1 MRYCARCG
9 SEYQDSVVDCTD
21 CPNHPPLVSAEEMHE
36 RGLPLPH
43 ELDQRRFVRA
53 GVADDPVTAQVF
65 VDVLEE
71 HRIPLIVR
79 PGRSG
84 VVDELTTGNLLP
96 WWELLVPDT
105 EQARAALLLEE
116 EKIQARTYAD
126 EAGRAAEEEELEDER
141 ARQAQAGNSPPP
153 AY

>member
-21 CPNHPPLVSAEEMHE
+21 CPNHPPLVSAEEMRE

-53 GVADDPVTAQVF
+53 GIADDPVTAQVF

-71 HRIPLIVR
+71 NRIPLIVR

-105 EQARAALLLEE
+105 SQARAAVLLEE
-116 EKIQARTYAD
+116 VKIQALASAD
-126 EAGRAAEEEELEDER
+126 EASRAAEEEELEDEQS
-141 ARQAQAGNSPPP
+141 RQASMDSAPP
-153 AY
+153 AL

>member
-21 CPNHPPLVSAEEMHE
+21 CPNHPPLVSAEEMRD

-43 ELDQRRFVRA
+43 ELDKHRFVRA
-53 GVADDPVTAQVF
+53 GTADDPVTAQVYAE
-65 VDVLEE
+65 VLDE
-71 HRIPLIVR
+71 HRIPRIVR

-84 VVDELTTGNLLP
+84 VVDEITTGNLMP

-105 EQARAALLLEE
+105 LQARAATLLEE
-116 EKIQARTYAD
+116 TKLQGLATAA
-126 EAGRAAEEEELEDER
+126 EAGRAAEEEEREGEQ
-141 ARQAQAGNSPPP
+141 ARQPVDTAPP
-153 AY
+153 AL

>member
-21 CPNHPPLVSAEEMHE
+21 CPNHPPLVSAEEMRE
-36 RGLPLPH
+36 RKLPLPH
-43 ELDQRRFVRA
+43 ELDKHRFVRA
-53 GVADDPVTAQVF
+53 GIADDPVTAQVF
-65 VDVLEE
+65 ADVLDEQ
-71 HRIPLIVR
+71 RIPLIVR

-105 EQARAALLLEE
+105 DQARAAALLEE
-116 EKIQARTYAD
+116 VKIQGLATAD
-126 EAGRAAEEEELEDER
+126 EAGRAAEEEEREGELGQMPADT
-141 ARQAQAGNSPPP
+141 APP
-153 AY
+153 AF

>member
-21 CPNHPPLVSAEEMHE
+21 CPNHPPLVSAEEMRD

-43 ELDQRRFVRA
+43 ELDERRFVRA
-53 GVADDPVTAQVF
+53 GIADDPVTAQVYS
-65 VDVLEE
+65 DVLDE

-105 EQARAALLLEE
+105 FQERAAALLEQV
-116 EKIQARTYAD
+116 KIQGQATAD
-126 EAGRAAEEEELEDER
+126 EAARAAEEEEREGEQSR
-141 ARQAQAGNSPPP
+141 MQADSAPP
-153 AY
+153 AF

>member
-9 SEYQDSVVDCTD
+9 SEDQ
-21 CPNHPPLVSAEEMHE
+21 MHE

-43 ELDQRRFVRA
+43 EWDERRFVRA
-53 GVADDPVTAQVF
+53 GIADDPVTAQVF
-65 VDVLEE
+65 ADVLDEQ
-71 HRIPLIVR
+71 RIPLIVR

-105 EQARAALLLEE
+105 QQARAAALLEE
-116 EKIQARTYAD
+116 VKVQGLANAD
-126 EAGRAAEEEELEDER
+126 EAALAAEEEEREEELGR
-141 ARQAQAGNSPPP
+141 ASSLDAQPP

>member
-21 CPNHPPLVSAEEMHE
+21 CPNHPPLVSAEEMRE

-53 GVADDPVTAQVF
+53 GIADDPVTAQVF

-105 EQARAALLLEE
+105 AQARAAALLEE
-116 EKIQARTYAD
+116 AKVQSLASAD
-126 EAGRAAEEEELEDER
+126 EAGRAAEEEELEDEQS
-141 ARQAQAGNSPPP
+141 RQASADSAPP
-153 AY
+153 AL